1 MFFRKKE
8 MRKNKFFKTREN
20 VMDIGIDKIGF
31 YVPPFV
37 LDMEDLAVARQVE
50 PAKYT
55 IGIGQN
61 KMAVAPITQDIV
73 SMAANA
79 AKMILTQED
88 KEAIDMVLFGTE
100 TGVDQS
106 KSAAVYMQK
115 LLGLSNR
122 IRCVELKHACYGA
135 TAALQLAKA
144 HVALN
149 PESKVLVIASDIAK
163 YGLAS
168 GGEPTQGAGAVAILV
183 SKDPHVL
190 TIHQETSL
198 FSDDVMDFWRPND
211 CLYPCVD
218 GKFSN
223 EQYMRF
229 FAEVWQDYRNRF
241 NSKLADFAAV
251 CFHLPYSKMG
261 LKAFKPFLA
270 EEDEVI
276 STRLLERYELS
287 TQYNRQIGNVYTGS
301 LFVGFVSLLENC
313 QDLMA
318 NDQIGFFSYGSGAV
332 GEFFTGQLVEGYQHH
347 LFTKQHQELLANRT
361 ILSVSEYEQMF
372 MDMVRESIEDQ
383 DFSDRQDDSLVT
395 LRGIKNQKR
404 IYQVK

>member
-1 MFFRKKE
+1 M
-8 MRKNKFFKTREN
+8 N
-20 VMDIGIDKIGF
+20 IGIDKIGF

-37 LDMEDLAVARQVE
+37 LDMEDLAEARQVD

-55 IGIGQN
+55 IGIGQS

-79 AKMILTQED
+79 ASMILTQED

-100 TGVDQS
+100 TGIDQS
-106 KSAAVYMQK
+106 KSAAVYMQS

-149 PESKVLVIASDIAK
+149 PEAKVLVIASDVAK
-163 YGLAS
+163 YGLQS

-183 SKDPHVL
+183 SQNPRVL
-190 TIHQETSL
+190 TIDQETSL

-211 CLYPCVD
+211 CQYPCVD

-229 FAEVWQDYRNRF
+229 FAEVWQDYRDRF
-241 NSKLADFAAV
+241 NSKLSDFAAV

-270 EEDEVI
+270 EEEEDV
-276 STRLLERYELS
+276 SARLLERYQIS

-313 QDLMA
+313 QELTA
-318 NDQIGFFSYGSGAV
+318 NDKIGDR
-332 GEFFTGQLVEGYQHH
+332 
-347 LFTKQHQELLANRT
+347 K
-361 ILSVSEYEQMF
+361 SV
-372 MDMVRESIEDQ
+372 V
-383 DFSDRQDDSLVT
+383 
-395 LRGIKNQKR
+395 
-404 IYQVK
+404 